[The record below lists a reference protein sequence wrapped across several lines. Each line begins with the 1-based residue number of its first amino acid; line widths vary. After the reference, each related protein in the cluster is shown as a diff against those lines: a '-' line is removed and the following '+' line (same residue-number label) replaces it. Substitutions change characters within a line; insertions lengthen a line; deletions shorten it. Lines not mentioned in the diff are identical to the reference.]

1 MNPSKKPH
9 QASAV
14 QNKYSTYFP
23 SSIINKKDTVRKH
36 QLIFIYFIKNNIAT
50 MKFSSFAVA
59 ALVIATSS
67 VNAFSAPKFAVH
79 QVCV

>member
-1 MNPSKKPH
+1 
-9 QASAV
+9 
-14 QNKYSTYFP
+14 
-23 SSIINKKDTVRKH
+23 
-36 QLIFIYFIKNNIAT
+36 